1 MQQLNDKNDMKADRL
16 MDQIRLIK
24 KTMPPPKL
32 EHKKMFG
39 TAPKKANQK
48 KKQKN
53 NISLNIKKKY

>member
-48 KKQKN
+48 KNRK
-53 NISLNIKKKY
+53 IIFL